1 MPFDE
6 LFRIANTV
14 ALACWIVLI
23 ALPRRAWIRLTMHA
37 VVIGGLCLL
46 YALLVY
52 LYFFRVQGGGFGT
65 LAAVQRL
72 FESPAVALAGWLH
85 YLAFDLLVGDW
96 IAERSDAI
104 GLSRWL
110 QAPLLAT
117 TFMFAPIGV
126 LLFAGLLGVR
136 KLRMPV
142 RQTLQMQLQSGVGSR
157 P

>member
-23 ALPRRAWIRLTMHA
+23 ALPRRPWLRLTVHA
-37 VVIGGLCLL
+37 VVVGGMCLL

-85 YLAFDLLVGDW
+85 YLAFDLLVGGW
-96 IAERSDAI
+96 IAGRSDAI

-117 TFMFAPIGV
+117 TFMFGPIGL
-126 LLFAGLLGVR
+126 LLFATLLGVR

-142 RQTLQMQLQSGVGSR
+142 RETLQIPLQSGVGSR